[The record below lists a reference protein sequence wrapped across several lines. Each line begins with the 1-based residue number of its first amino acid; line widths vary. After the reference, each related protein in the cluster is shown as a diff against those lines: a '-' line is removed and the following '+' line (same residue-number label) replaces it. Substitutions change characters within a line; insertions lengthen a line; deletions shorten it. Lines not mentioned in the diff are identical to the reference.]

1 MATEIT
7 FTPQVLGETEKAL
20 NAILIR
26 ELTAAGLTEH
36 QWIAMQLTVAG
47 GGTIAH
53 EQLVGR
59 MAGALKLGSTYA
71 EARVDELVRAGRLAY
86 VDDDGEGLVRV
97 TSAGSEVHGRIRAT
111 VGQITQRLWGDL
123 PSGDLAVTGRT
134 LTTILTRANAE
145 FVAAAS
151 ADER

>member
-26 ELTAAGLTEH
+26 ELTVAGLTEH
-36 QWIAMQLTVAG
+36 QWITMQLTVAG

-59 MAGALKLGSTYA
+59 LSGALKLGTTHA
-71 EARVDELVRAGRLAY
+71 EERVDELVRAGLLAY
-86 VDDDGEGLVRV
+86 VDDDGDGLVRI
-97 TSAGSEVHGRIRAT
+97 TASGRETHGRIRTT
-111 VGQITQRLWGDL
+111 VGEITDRLWGDL
-123 PSGDLAVTGRT
+123 PSGDLATTGRT
-134 LTTILTRANAE
+134 LATILARANAD
-145 FVAAAS
+145 FPPAVR
-151 ADER
+151 DL